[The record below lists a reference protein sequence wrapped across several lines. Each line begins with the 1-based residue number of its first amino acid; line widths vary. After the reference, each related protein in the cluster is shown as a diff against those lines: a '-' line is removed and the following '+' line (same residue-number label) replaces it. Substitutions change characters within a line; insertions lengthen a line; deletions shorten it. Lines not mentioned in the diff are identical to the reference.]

1 MITKYVDVDDGKW
14 GIIITYDYDMRE
26 SDRLAAIMDSFGISR
41 PNINKALRILAEPNT
56 GMAISRDD
64 IRMSAIFISNTT
76 EDSEF
81 YSTLAHELAHVK
93 SAIVDYYQEDYRGE
107 PYAYLSGYLMK
118 RAIEEIGQYP
128 CE

>member
-64 IRMSAIFISNTT
+64 IRMSAIFISSTT

>member
-14 GIIITYDYDMRE
+14 GIVIVYDYDMRE
-26 SDRLAAIMDSFGISR
+26 RDRLAAIMDSFGMESEHIRKS
-41 PNINKALRILAEPNT
+41 LRILSEPNT

-76 EDSEF
+76 EDGEF

-93 SAIVDYYQEDYRGE
+93 SAIVDYYQEGYRGE